1 MQISSSPS
9 IRTPLGA
16 LRPPQNTVREPY
28 PNDTSEALPPSYS
41 QAAGGRPSDTTRLS
55 PTTSSFLS
63 QSLTPPEHHIR
74 GNSSKPALEPHA
86 DSLGRQPSR
95 YSQQSSPM
103 VSPGL
108 DSDKR
113 TTYDDGIRPLHVF
126 RDQQSNLP
134 DVENLPSEALQS
146 NVPTE
151 GLFAASGVDKRRS
164 INLRLPL
171 SPPTVLPSS
180 ASSDHSPN
188 PDCLESQSVNH
199 STISPHLTAPD
210 NSFKEKPSSRPPSRN
225 DSIYSNISATGPMQD
240 SRRSRSSSIQANVD
254 DTIIM
259 SSPSTVTPDLDSSSK
274 AFTSLKSLPIQGEP
288 QGKPSSATLS
298 PVDVNVQKRIS
309 SPSDISLEGRSANDS
324 RSASPAHR
332 ADVPH
337 GIESGTDTDNGSEIE
352 IEVENELKRPR
363 KILPPAPPP
372 KDGKGTR
379 PVTYETEADI
389 NTSEMS
395 QVGDVSEDLLES
407 LRVERMS
414 HSTFIA
420 PALPPIRFSLNTTD
434 FSELLGSVGEMKSL
448 DDAAMLIRQKQN
460 NNAFTPS
467 SLVATPTSEEN
478 ATLPLSETSKSQAPS
493 LAVHSSDIYD
503 DESISPSDRSIYPEQ
518 TQITITEPEST
529 NAVSLGR
536 NTSNLIYKTLRESS
550 NSAKKTGA
558 RHLHVDISLVDAIIK
573 LIESQK
579 AEYHNLSGKMEGMN
593 VGNFLPPPF
602 FFLIAVCSN
611 CVDGKQTVCRW
622 LDCSPSRIRSR
633 IKGSS

>member
-16 LRPPQNTVREPY
+16 LRPPQRTVRESY
-28 PNDTSEALPPSYS
+28 TNDVSEALPPSYS
-41 QAAGGRPSDTTRLS
+41 QAAGGRPPDTTRLS

-63 QSLTPPEHHIR
+63 QSLSPPEHHIR

-95 YSQQSSPM
+95 HSQPLA
-103 VSPGL
+103 SPGL
-108 DSDKR
+108 DSEKR
-113 TTYDDGIRPLHVF
+113 TTYVDGIRPSQVF

-134 DVENLPSEALQS
+134 NVESLPLEA
-146 NVPTE
+146 
-151 GLFAASGVDKRRS
+151 D
-164 INLRLPL
+164 INLSRPL

-180 ASSDHSPN
+180 VLFDHSPK
-188 PDCLESQSVNH
+188 PDCLEPQNVN
-199 STISPHLTAPD
+199 SAISPLLTAPD
-210 NSFKEKPSSRPPSRN
+210 NSFKEKPFSRPPSRN
-225 DSIYSNISATGPMQD
+225 DSIYSNLSAAGPMQD

-254 DTIIM
+254 DTVVM
-259 SSPSTVTPDLDSSSK
+259 SSPSSVTPDLDSSSK
-274 AFTSLKSLPIQGEP
+274 AFTSVKPLLMQGEP

-298 PVDVNVQKRIS
+298 PTDVNVQKPIS
-309 SPSDISLEGRSANDS
+309 SPSDISLEGRSASDS

-337 GIESGTDTDNGSEIE
+337 GIESGTDTEFENEIE

-363 KILPPAPPP
+363 RILPPAPPP
-372 KDGKGTR
+372 KDSKGTR
-379 PVTYETEADI
+379 PITYETEADI

-434 FSELLGSVGEMKSL
+434 FSELLGSVGGMSL
-448 DDAAMLIRQKQN
+448 DNAAMLIRQKQN
-460 NNAFTPS
+460 DNAFTPP

-478 ATLPLSETSKSQAPS
+478 ATFPLSETSNSQAPTS
-493 LAVHSSDIYD
+493 LAVHSSSDIYD
-503 DESISPSDRSIYPEQ
+503 DESSYPSDRRIYPDQ

-536 NTSNLIYKTLRESS
+536 NTSDLVYKTLRESS

-579 AEYHNLSGKMEGMN
+579 AEYHNLTGKMEGMN
-593 VGNFLPPPF
+593 VSNLPFLY
-602 FFLIAVCSN
+602 IAVCSN
-611 CVDGKQTVCRW
+611 CVEGE
-622 LDCSPSRIRSR
+622 
-633 IKGSS
+633 